1 MGSYNTPDSSV
12 LHRQLRQK
20 PPAAVVEGR
29 GNYLITE
36 DGQEIFDATSGAA
49 VSCLGHSDER
59 VHKAMLEQL
68 QKIPYCYSVFHQPR
82 CRKTVDVSGRLDWR
96 EDVSRV
102 YRELRYFLT

>member
-1 MGSYNTPDSSV
+1 MGDYSTPDSSV

-36 DGQEIFDATSGAA
+36 DGLEIFDATSGAA

-59 VHKAMLEQL
+59 VHQAMLEQL
-68 QKIPYCYSVFHQPR
+68 RKIPYCYSVYFTNPAAER
-82 CRKTVDVSGRLDWR
+82 LSTFLAESTGGKMSRAFIVSSGTL
-96 EDVSRV
+96 
-102 YRELRYFLT
+102 